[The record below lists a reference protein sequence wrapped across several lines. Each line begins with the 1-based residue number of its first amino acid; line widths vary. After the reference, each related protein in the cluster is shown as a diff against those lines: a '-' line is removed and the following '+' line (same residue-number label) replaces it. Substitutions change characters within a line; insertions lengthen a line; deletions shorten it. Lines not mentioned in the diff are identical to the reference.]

1 MINTQSI
8 ENLKAFNR
16 ANATKQRRLL
26 ALSSLRLETMRS
38 LNTWLLDP
46 NDSRCKQIPI
56 RKQQIKRFSR
66 KLISALGPSVEV
78 VRLYR
83 TQYAFAKER
92 ARSSPW
98 CKFLNSLAR
107 SEYRLVFERFNSR
120 KITRQARANRI
131 TTMQRHLALLE
142 ERIVS
147 HVVPLKPEAEFLGSY
162 DSVSS
167 LEAHIDQLIWFQ
179 MNGDITRS
187 EFSEFATI
195 INAKTGVSF
204 GLEQLL
210 EEKIKAHDA
219 TRPRPGSVQ
228 ELFEEMLKKHEEN
241 EAKRPHPEK
250 VNTPIYWMRAYTTMS
265 AGHAGS
271 TTE

>member
-1 MINTQSI
+1 
-8 ENLKAFNR
+8 
-16 ANATKQRRLL
+16 
-26 ALSSLRLETMRS
+26 
-38 LNTWLLDP
+38 
-46 NDSRCKQIPI
+46 
-56 RKQQIKRFSR
+56 
-66 KLISALGPSVEV
+66 
-78 VRLYR
+78 
-83 TQYAFAKER
+83 
-92 ARSSPW
+92 
-98 CKFLNSLAR
+98 
-107 SEYRLVFERFNSR
+107 
-120 KITRQARANRI
+120 
-131 TTMQRHLALLE
+131 MQRHLALLE

-271 TTE
+271 TTEWEVTQWPSDMSLKTHDLTPYIFKKITILILILNINFLPWALFMEQKS